1 MITEESFIDF
11 KCPYCGE
18 LNSFPK
24 SFVGFVRECVN
35 CLESLIVPE
44 AGSEVGR
51 EIPIPITT
59 ERLILR
65 RLGASDWK
73 DLLEFRFDSEEDVL
87 RWLEKDRNVKL
98 TTLNET
104 FSLGIQTRD
113 GGKVIG
119 CLGLKFTDEGFIEA
133 EISPYMNQK
142 YRGEDFDAEA
152 LAAVLGFCF
161 ERLKMHRV
169 IAKWGSK
176 DAEGCRLFE
185 NAGMRREGEFVKHYH
200 MDGEWRSTVWYAML
214 DEEYPTI
221 GDNPAP
227 QSAA

>member
-1 MITEESFIDF
+1 MTPSATARTSITNSIITEESFIDF

-18 LNSFPK
+18 LNSFPE

-65 RLGASDWK
+65 RLGASGWK

-119 CLGLKFTDEGFIEA
+119 CLG
-133 EISPYMNQK
+133 
-142 YRGEDFDAEA
+142 
-152 LAAVLGFCF
+152 
-161 ERLKMHRV
+161 
-169 IAKWGSK
+169 
-176 DAEGCRLFE
+176 
-185 NAGMRREGEFVKHYH
+185 
-200 MDGEWRSTVWYAML
+200 
-214 DEEYPTI
+214 
-221 GDNPAP
+221 
-227 QSAA
+227 